1 MVGIDLPS
9 SAFAWSYVSWRRG
22 VSVVHRLRW
31 VTPISLI
38 YEVVKISEERY
49 NRRFAR
55 LIGFGYV
62 L

>member
-1 MVGIDLPS
+1 MVGIDWSS
-9 SAFAWSYVSWRRG
+9 SAFAWSYVSWCRG

-38 YEVVKISEERY
+38 YEVVTTSEERY

-55 LIGFGYV
+55 LTGLGSV